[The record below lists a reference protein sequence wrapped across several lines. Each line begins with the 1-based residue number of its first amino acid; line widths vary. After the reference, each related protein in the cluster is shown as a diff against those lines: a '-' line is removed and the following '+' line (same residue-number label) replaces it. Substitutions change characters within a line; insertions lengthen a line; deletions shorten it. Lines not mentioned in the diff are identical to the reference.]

1 MEEISLFFKWA
12 EQNVVGLLFCSIA
25 LNMIVLL
32 LLLTATTSMNKY
44 RNLLQGADGKDLET
58 LLLNLVNKANHTFD
72 KQSKIEE
79 QLNNIQVIGEK
90 HLQNWSL
97 IRFQAFQNTGGDQSF
112 AFAMLDAM
120 GDGIVMS
127 SIFGREEARVYC
139 KPVNHGSSTYPLSQE
154 EKEAIQKALGGVAK

>member
-1 MEEISLFFKWA
+1 MEEISLFFKWV
-12 EQNVVGLLFCSIA
+12 EQNVVSLLFCSIL
-25 LNMIVLL
+25 LNVIVLL
-32 LLLTATTSMNKY
+32 LFLTAITSMNKY
-44 RNLLQGADGKDLET
+44 RSLLQGAEGKDLET
-58 LLLNLVNKANHTFD
+58 LLLDLLKKTNNTFD
-72 KQSKIEE
+72 KQGKIEE

-97 IRFQAFQNTGGDQSF
+97 VRFQAFQNTGGDQSF

-139 KPVNHGSSTYPLSQE
+139 KPVNHGSSTYPLSEE
-154 EKEAIQKALGGVAK
+154 EKEAIQKALGGAAK